1 MGGSI
6 RINPCGLLCLGIV
19 SLLILYYTFGRTDNR
34 EKISIKVLLSA
45 SIDIAKKG
53 GYQVKTIREKNNV
66 SMYYT
71 TSCKSS
77 NLYKSVCDSY
87 DPTKYKMNV

>member
-6 RINPCGLLCLGIV
+6 RINPCGLLCLGIL

-66 SMYYT
+66 SITYHHV
-71 TSCKSS
+71 KFA
-77 NLYKSVCDSY
+77 NLRVI
-87 DPTKYKMNV
+87 PTIHPNMNV